1 MIKRTPQEIVDFFGC
16 YVAMDRNGEW
26 FLYTEKPVLDDELGA
41 WDLGEEDCEITDIT
55 AFITDEPDHDWTILY
70 EPYDSRLQNPFYALA
85 DDFITKAKKADLC
98 PYLPV
103 ANDSGI
109 SVKSC
114 CPDFK
119 DSGSKDSAPHQSQV
133 HTHQEYVVAEAKRAQ
148 DLAKKVNVMLDHG
161 WKPQGGIA
169 IEYLPESDGYP
180 EGSEIFYQALTRG
193 IA

>member
-1 MIKRTPQEIVDFFGC
+1 MIKRTPQEIADFFQG
-16 YVAMDRNGEW
+16 YVAQDRDGKW
-26 FLYTEKPVLDDELGA
+26 YIYFEKPVLGP
-41 WDLGEEDCEITDIT
+41 DLWISAGGMAISLNRFIKEEFE
-55 AFITDEPDHDWTILY
+55 HSWTTLY
-70 EPYDSRLQNPFYALA
+70 EPRD
-85 DDFITKAKKADLC
+85 ITPKSGNINEESGKNCQKSDLY

-109 SVKSC
+109 NVKSC